1 MRSHDAASQ
10 RRRRACLR
18 ESFDR
23 NHTAWQAD
31 DEPFRRAVRVVTHC
45 SVHVFAMER
54 HRSLWELF
62 DEMGKNNRSGVLI
75 AMGGSRKDSRPLFS
89 ALTNPANG
97 LKRKNTILNNDPNTK
112 LKLKPVQ

>member
-1 MRSHDAASQ
+1 MWAHNAASHS
-10 RRRRACLR
+10 RRRACPR
-18 ESFDR
+18 ESVDR
-23 NHTAWQAD
+23 NDPAWQAD
-31 DEPFRRAVRVVTHC
+31 DELYRRAVRVIAHC
-45 SVHVFAMER
+45 PARLSAMER
-54 HRSLWELF
+54 HQPLGEFF
-62 DEMGKNNRSGVLI
+62 DEKAKNNRSGVLI